1 MSATLLDELPRW
13 REHRARVESARTR
26 HNAVAAQVLAARRA
40 FEEAVANREKAVRDA
55 VASGKPVPVDE
66 PVMPYSA
73 FDVAVAQCRAESDAL
88 AEEARLLRADLA
100 DDVERLARQR
110 WEQRSA
116 TIAEAVLLVEQ
127 AAAATSAEA
136 AEVANVRGVAD
147 AVAGLTVR
155 PSRATRTRTA
165 FDVAAIAELVRQQAD
180 PFELEALPPP
190 SVQIDSEKNATAR
203 GGWSIDVQRDP
214 RSPLLDPQ
222 RRL

>member
-13 REHRARVESARTR
+13 REHRARVEDARKR
-26 HNAVAAQVLAARRA
+26 HADVATQVLAARRA
-40 FEEAVANREKAVRDA
+40 FEEAVATREKAVRDA

-66 PVMPYSA
+66 PVMPSA

-88 AEEARLLRADLA
+88 AHEARLLRAELA
-100 DDVERLARQR
+100 PAVEELAAKR
-110 WEQRSA
+110 WEQRRQ
-116 TIAEAVLLVEQ
+116 TIAEACLLVEQ
-127 AAAATSAEA
+127 AAQRTSAEA

-155 PSRATRTRTA
+155 PSRATRTRTV
-165 FDVAAIAELVRQQAD
+165 FDVAAIAELVQQHGD
-180 PFELEALPPP
+180 PFELEPLPATT
-190 SVQIDSEKNATAR
+190 VQVDVERNPTAR
-203 GGWSIDVQRDP
+203 GGSIAVQRDP